1 MFDDDL
7 AGPPQTTEPREPD
20 QTKPAARGRG
30 ARRASLRAVAW
41 LIAVAA
47 ALYYPV
53 GMALVHQI
61 NDDVDFAPS
70 AAHAVPGGSAAVAMT
85 AALIDREVND
95 TDWIANNPFIF
106 PSAALDNMPNFQLGM
121 KAALFRFAIE
131 MTDQMGR
138 TRGSSQA
145 DKDLDSA
152 AGELKFPGDV
162 WVWSPS
168 ISIFPTAAS
177 ENHYRKAMTLLD
189 SYNQRLAAG
198 DAVFDRRADNLLAT
212 MDRFAADLGSA
223 SAELD
228 HHIRDH
234 AGGFD
239 GGFLDFA
246 ADDLFFNVKGR
257 LYGYTM
263 ILGALR
269 EDFSKVI
276 TERQID
282 AAWAQMHDSLRIA
295 AALDPVLIVN
305 GTPDGMAPSHLV
317 AQGFYLLRA
326 RTQLREITNILLK

>member
-20 QTKPAARGRG
+20 RTKPATPRPG
-30 ARRASLRAVAW
+30 ARRVAWRAAAW
-41 LIAVAA
+41 LIAAAA

-61 NDDVDFAPS
+61 NDDVDFTPP
-70 AAHAVPGGSAAVAMT
+70 AALAVPGGSAAVAMT

-95 TDWIANNPFIF
+95 TAWVANNPFFF
-106 PSAALDNMPNFQLGM
+106 PSAALDNMPNFQLGL

-138 TRGSSQA
+138 TRGSSRA
-145 DKDLDSA
+145 DDDLDSA
-152 AGELKFPGDV
+152 AGEIKFPGDV

-168 ISIFPTAAS
+168 ISIWPTAAS
-177 ENHYRKAMTLLD
+177 ENHYRRAIELLE
-189 SYNQRLAAG
+189 SYNRRLAAG
-198 DAVFDRRADNLLAT
+198 DVVFDRRADNLLAT

-228 HHIRDH
+228 QHIRDH
-234 AGGFD
+234 AGGLG
-239 GGFLDFA
+239 GGFFDFA

-269 EDFSKVI
+269 IDFSKVI
-276 TERQID
+276 AERQID
-282 AAWAQMHDSLRIA
+282 AAWSQMNDSLRVA

-305 GTPDGMAPSHLV
+305 GTPDGMVPSHLV